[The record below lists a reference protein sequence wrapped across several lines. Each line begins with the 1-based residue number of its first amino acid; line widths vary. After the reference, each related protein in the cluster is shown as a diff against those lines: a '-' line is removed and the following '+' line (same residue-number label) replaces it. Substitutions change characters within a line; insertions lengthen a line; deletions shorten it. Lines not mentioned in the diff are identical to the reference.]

1 MIIIFVIA
9 VIIRIDYTIF
19 WFIINTIIVSIGVY
33 KTLKWNKDLG
43 IRKLNNI

>member
-1 MIIIFVIA
+1 MIIMFAIA

-19 WFIINTIIVSIGVY
+19 WVIINTTIVSIGVY

-43 IRKLNNI
+43 MGEINEF